1 MVVLY
6 IFIQYVQTLSF
17 IKISPYINKQLEIV
31 SNGIYMT
38 KTNSTE
44 NQERCKIVRA
54 CLTHVP
60 FDGWTQKSLE
70 LAANDCGFNYGYCMN
85 FASLVLHRP

>member
-1 MVVLY
+1 
-6 IFIQYVQTLSF
+6 
-17 IKISPYINKQLEIV
+17 
-31 SNGIYMT
+31 MT

-70 LAANDCGFNYGYCMN
+70 LAANDYVRYYVNSAALYTSTATQRYSPVFSGF
-85 FASLVLHRP
+85 LVG

>member
-1 MVVLY
+1 
-6 IFIQYVQTLSF
+6 
-17 IKISPYINKQLEIV
+17 
-31 SNGIYMT
+31 MT

-44 NQERCKIVRA
+44 KQERCKIVRA

-70 LAANDCGFNYGYCMN
+70 LAANDCGFQSKDIARILPRGVTQ
-85 FASLVLHRP
+85 AIEI